1 MSVKSDPQLLSLVHL
16 HHPLFCNKV
25 GEKLESR
32 VTGVLLLVF
41 KFDFGFLGSGS
52 SLSSIWDLVLSSIWG
67 LVLC

>member
-32 VTGVLLLVF
+32 VTGVLHFLMFQVKL
-41 KFDFGFLGSGS
+41 DFLDSGS
-52 SLSSIWDLVLSSIWG
+52 SMSSILDLVLS
-67 LVLC
+67 